1 MLTRVYSKD
10 GPMLDIRLS
19 DFTKLEQRN
28 VLMEYDEVIGK
39 LRYAM
44 NAKILNALKT
54 VYNNVDTKVAFSRVV
69 GVMHDYCIIPKGL
82 EQLLSFLT
90 HGMQV
95 GKILMQYSVDGE
107 LNPITY
113 KLLFGMFKRNEAQIV
128 DANHQQCYNF
138 FAKEDGVIYT
148 PMYTI
153 MPLSAVDDYQKKKV
167 KLRVEKLG
175 KGNSLAYCYTQE
187 GGYEFYVDD
196 TQYRTNLAAYSL
208 ISSEVSFLMKRR
220 VDESKAKLRVHKL
233 CYFMFTSKKQTSS
246 SHFLTEVVFEHA
258 RKDYKHSENTT
269 FLLPHLKIA
278 ADEKV
283 SHSRMTSLLL
293 KYYISHIYGI
303 GESCKGCELTTHSPL
318 PKSLNIPAAEFPLT
332 LEQRKQA
339 HAMRTAQHDDDDE
352 DDDSDDGEEMP
363 ALEPPTPEQIAK
375 STTCLAE
382 STRSKYL
389 ARAPGGSMIR
399 QSYLPL
405 GLNSQSHAASQ
416 STPKKKVTIV
426 ESDDQIPII
435 QDDSN
440 MSKPTQKWL

>member
-44 NAKILNALKT
+44 NAKILNLLKT
-54 VYNNVDTKVAFSRVV
+54 VYNEVGTKIAFSRVV
-69 GVMHDYCIIPKGL
+69 GLMHDYCIIPKGL

-95 GKILMQYSVDGE
+95 GKVLMQYDADGDV
-107 LNPITY
+107 NPITY
-113 KLLFGMFKRNEAQIV
+113 KILFGMFKRSEAQLA
-128 DANHQQCYNF
+128 DATHKQCYNY
-138 FAKEDGVIYT
+138 FANEDGLIYT

-153 MPLSAVDDYQKKKV
+153 MSPDAVDGYQKKKV

-175 KGNSLAYCYTQE
+175 KGNSLAYCYTQD

-208 ISSEVSFLMKRR
+208 ISSEVSYMMKRR

-233 CYFMFTSKKQTSS
+233 CYFMFKERKQVNSA
-246 SHFLTEVVFEHA
+246 HFLTEVVFEHA
-258 RKDYKHSENTT
+258 RLHYKHSDNTS
-269 FLLPHLKIA
+269 FQVPHLKIA
-278 ADEKV
+278 DDEKL

-303 GESCKGCELTTHSPL
+303 GESCNVCGLNTHSPL
-318 PKSLNIPAAEFPLT
+318 PKSLNIAAAEFPLT
-332 LEQRKQA
+332 LELRKQA
-339 HAMRTAQHDDDDE
+339 CSMRTAQHDEDND
-352 DDDSDDGEEMP
+352 DDDSDSSEEMP
-363 ALEPPTPEQIAK
+363 ALEPPTPEQVAK
-375 STTCLAE
+375 ATTCLAE
-382 STRSKYL
+382 NTRSKYL

-405 GLNSQSHAASQ
+405 GVNGQLHAANQ
-416 STPKKKVTIV
+416 STPKKKETTV
-426 ESDDQIPII
+426 ENDEHAPSV
-435 QDDSN
+435 QDNSN
-440 MSKPTQKWL
+440 ISKPTQKWF